1 MHIDA
6 HKSPETTLDN
16 KIIEDMKQVIREH
29 TERKA
34 VLEQRYA
41 DGVMGEEHLNYFKAE
56 SDNVIAYC
64 NRILELVTAEVQ
76 EA

>member
-6 HKSPETTLDN
+6 HKAPKTTLDN
-16 KIIEDMKQVIREH
+16 KIIDDMKQVIREH
-29 TERKA
+29 TERKI

-64 NRILELVTAEVQ
+64 CRILELITKEKQ
-76 EA
+76 K

>member
-6 HKSPETTLDN
+6 HKAPKTTLDN
-16 KIIEDMKQVIREH
+16 KIIDDMKQVIREH
-29 TERKA
+29 TERKI

-64 NRILELVTAEVQ
+64 SRILELITKEKQ
-76 EA
+76 K